1 MGGPSRKGPRP
12 GHVPREQFRHEGGGV
27 VRGAEPFPDASASRP
42 RPQRVTKGKVLE
54 RLSGARLAAERADRR
69 LAHQVKQAREF
80 GMSWAEIGA
89 ALHRTGQAVGKRYGG
104 G

>member
-12 GHVPREQFRHEGGGV
+12 GQVPREGFRQEGGV
-27 VRGAEPFPDASASRP
+27 VRGAKPSTDAPASRLV
-42 RPQRVTKGKVLE
+42 PQRVTKGKVLA
-54 RLSGARLAAERADRR
+54 RLGQARLAGERADRR